1 MSRTSSTPMPTTG
14 SLQLVEAFVDRL
26 DGAPVGE
33 RRRWS
38 DEFKAQAVTA
48 ALEPGINVS
57 ALARR
62 LGISPPQLFGW
73 RRAFLNKQKEDVPSG
88 APVPLVEIVVGDVVI
103 RVGPDLGDAALRR
116 LIRAVRSA

>member
-1 MSRTSSTPMPTTG
+1 MPTTSSTPMAATG
-14 SLQLVEAFVDRL
+14 SLQLVEAVIERF
-26 DGAPVGE
+26 DGAAVGE

-48 ALEPGINVS
+48 ALEPGVNVS

-73 RRAFLNKQKEDVPSG
+73 RKAFLKKQNADISAVAATS
-88 APVPLVEIVVGDVVI
+88 LVEIVVGEVTI
-103 RVGPDLGDAALRR
+103 RVGADVSEAALRR
-116 LIRAVRSA
+116 ILRAVRSP